1 LQVYQQALV
10 SDPTYQEAI
19 SQRLADQE
27 GVPITRAQ
35 LLPQAAINGGPAL
48 TKFHESPI
56 GGIPGF
62 STTSHGYSVTL
73 TLTQTVFNFAQFKA
87 LSGAHAVSRAADAT
101 LNAASQNLML
111 RVAQAYFSVL
121 RDEDNLRYNRA
132 NKKSF
137 NEQYGQ
143 IQQEYKSGLKT
154 ITDVYTA
161 RSSYDTA
168 AAAYIGA
175 ETQLADDRENL
186 RAITGSLY
194 PELARLREQFPLV
207 SPQPAAMEAWVN
219 TAKDQNWA
227 VKAAEYTSQAAR
239 ENVKQQVANHL
250 PTVSLQ
256 GAYNVAYN
264 NNLTNN
270 SAIDSLQP
278 TPFAPNRAHT
288 SDATVSLNLGMPLF
302 SGGQVVAQTNQAR
315 YNYEAA
321 NQKLEATLR
330 NIMNTTRQSYLGV
343 MSGIEQVQADRQ
355 AIKSTFSSLDGLRSA
370 YRVGTQTLVDVL
382 NQQQKVFQAE
392 TQYATDRYA
401 YVMSLLTLKQA
412 AGTLSEEDLQAINAW
427 LDEGS
432 PEEEAPAAPHHFV
445 HRAEKTPFS
454 KIARKKMA
462 GRVTLAK
469 AKSYVAI
476 LNPHLPTADPD
487 LSLAP

>member
-1 LQVYQQALV
+1 
-10 SDPTYQEAI
+10 
-19 SQRLADQE
+19 
-27 GVPITRAQ
+27 
-35 LLPQAAINGGPAL
+35 
-48 TKFHESPI
+48 
-56 GGIPGF
+56 
-62 STTSHGYSVTL
+62 
-73 TLTQTVFNFAQFKA
+73 
-87 LSGAHAVSRAADAT
+87 
-101 LNAASQNLML
+101 
-111 RVAQAYFSVL
+111 
-121 RDEDNLRYNRA
+121 
-132 NKKSF
+132 
-137 NEQYGQ
+137 
-143 IQQEYKSGLKT
+143 
-154 ITDVYTA
+154 
-161 RSSYDTA
+161 
-168 AAAYIGA
+168 
-175 ETQLADDRENL
+175 
-186 RAITGSLY
+186 
-194 PELARLREQFPLV
+194 
-207 SPQPAAMEAWVN
+207 
-219 TAKDQNWA
+219 
-227 VKAAEYTSQAAR
+227 
-239 ENVKQQVANHL
+239 
-250 PTVSLQ
+250 VSLQ